1 MLPVNRL
8 HNTAAPA
15 LHITIPSNTSKNGTI
30 SRPPKSTAAE
40 GALSAFRRSISYQ
53 LLKNDP
59 ATAPAVQ
66 FYCKVSAEPAAA
78 SANGMAIAP
87 PATPKL
93 LRGMAFM
100 STSPFTER
108 RSAST

>member
-1 MLPVNRL
+1 MPSTLLAATIIAKLCNFRANAKSSGGRRFIRLP
-8 HNTAAPA
+8 PFSFCQ
-15 LHITIPSNTSKNGTI
+15 P
-30 SRPPKSTAAE
+30 
-40 GALSAFRRSISYQ
+40 F
-53 LLKNDP
+53 KNDP

-66 FYCKVSAEPAAA
+66 FYCKVPAEPAAA